1 MEPTATP
8 QPSMPENKL
17 QSPHNRLLIFLS
29 SARPPPPPPL
39 HQAGWGNLGMPDI
52 HLVYY

>member
-29 SARPPPPPPL
+29 SARPPAPASPS
-39 HQAGWGNLGMPDI
+39 GWMGEPG
-52 HLVYY
+52 HA